1 MSRIVP
7 SKPAAEEVFY
17 VRAIQSY
24 KARKK
29 GELSFKID
37 QIIEVRE
44 TNTSE
49 YLHFGVLD
57 GKEGIT
63 QSNLYYQTKK
73 IHKNFF
79 FKILGWF
86 PYFYVKL
93 DKKDNFENQKVF
105 INNHQSKYMK
115 IKFYKIN
122 KKVGKRNK
130 AEKTKFNEIK
140 SREKIER
147 HYNKKWNGWEKNRK
161 TI

>member
-57 GKEGIT
+57 GKEGII
-63 QSNLYYQTKK
+63 QSNLYYQKK
-73 IHKNFF
+73 NSQKFF
-79 FKILGWF
+79 FQNFRMVSLFLCKIG
-86 PYFYVKL
+86 
-93 DKKDNFENQKVF
+93 
-105 INNHQSKYMK
+105 
-115 IKFYKIN
+115 
-122 KKVGKRNK
+122 
-130 AEKTKFNEIK
+130 
-140 SREKIER
+140 
-147 HYNKKWNGWEKNRK
+147 
-161 TI
+161 